1 MPISINGSGTITGVS
16 VGGLPDGIVD
26 TDMIAN
32 SNVTAGKLASG
43 AGGKILQ
50 IQSLTTESKTD
61 TTSESFVDVNG
72 FSLAITPS
80 AATSKVLIIASSTLE
95 QDGSGN
101 FSYAT
106 ILRGSTNLGH
116 STGGLTL
123 SHEYYYPG
131 QQDQEQPCTMV
142 FLDSP
147 NTTSATTYKV
157 QIRKAGGNRVGWNGS
172 QSTIKGSFMLIEV
185 GA

>member
-1 MPISINGSGTITGVS
+1 M
-16 VGGLPDGIVD
+16 
-26 TDMIAN
+26 
-32 SNVTAGKLASG
+32 
-43 AGGKILQ
+43 
-50 IQSLTTESKTD
+50 
-61 TTSESFVDVNG
+61 NG

-106 ILRGSTNLGH
+106 LLRGSTNLGH
-116 STGGLTL
+116 SSGGLTL

>member
-1 MPISINGSGTITGVS
+1 MPIAINGSGTITGVS

-43 AGGKILQ
+43 VGGKILQ
-50 IQSLTTESKTD
+50 IQS
-61 TTSESFVDVNG
+61 TTSETATTTTSSSFTDVTG

-80 AATSKVLIIASSTLE
+80 AATSKVLIIAASNLE
-95 QDGSGN
+95 CDGTAS
-101 FSYAT
+101 FAHAT

-116 STGGLTL
+116 SVGGLTQ
-123 SHEYYYPG
+123 SHQYYYPG
-131 QQDQEQPCTMV
+131 QQDGEQPCTMV

-157 QIRKAGGNRVGWNGS
+157 QIRNNGGNRAGWNGP
-172 QSTIKGSFMLIEV
+172 QQTIKGSFMLIEV